1 MMISPKTYYDLYLKD
16 KNESEILEKID
27 ELRQEIKE
35 LKTIMEHP
43 DYIPENKP
51 DEATQLWCN
60 RLYLEQAKQTL
71 EAIGGVYI
79 PTNEEKIAKEF
90 NENLSF
96 IQTIEFESHSY
107 FDGFSNI
114 TVTFDNNAAIMEISH
129 FNMSHSSTKIQFDKE
144 EFLDDLSMLGIGE
157 WEESYDTEKYGIV
170 VLDGMSWSLTI
181 SFNNDHPTKK
191 VEGCNAYPYNFNQF
205 IELFENIQDEY
216 KLSYTIPNQ
225 IKNDIIQRL
234 ISKIK
239 ELPKGTEISLSQLL
253 TMISNKCDYNGNYI
267 YDNIEFT
274 FEDMMSLNHE
284 LLMTAKKEGII
295 IDNTIHDGEVLGML
309 YHIEF
314 KIIDY

>member
-1 MMISPKTYYDLYLKD
+1 MMISPKTYYELYLKD
-16 KNESEILEKID
+16 KNEIEILDKIN

-79 PTNEEKIAKEF
+79 PTKEEKIVKEF
-90 NENLSF
+90 AENLSF
-96 IQTIEFESHSY
+96 IQTIEFESMSY
-107 FDGFSNI
+107 LDGLYNI
-114 TVTFDNNAAIMEISH
+114 TITFDKNTAIMEITQ
-129 FNMSHSSTKIQFDKE
+129 FNNPNSFISIQIDKE
-144 EFLDDLSMLGIGE
+144 EFLNEFRALDIGE

-170 VLDGMSWSLTI
+170 VLDGMSWNLTV
-181 SFNNDHPTKK
+181 SFNNGYQTKRA
-191 VEGCNAYPYNFNQF
+191 GGINAYPYNFNQLM
-205 IELFENIQDEY
+205 ELFESFEDEY

-267 YDNIEFT
+267 YDNIELT

-314 KIIDY
+314 KIVDY